1 MKRDQVEFLMS
12 LLQNPRLPGIKNLE
26 ARIQH
31 EMQPTRHQV
40 TVLKQIG
47 DLIPHAA
54 PAQAYLPGLSLC

>member
-1 MKRDQVEFLMS
+1 MS

-47 DLIPHAA
+47 DLIPHAT